1 MEWLNDLKEKF
12 SRRRI
17 RNLDRSKEYARDFV
31 DIESAR
37 SIGLIVNVNQLS
49 PEDLKQFEGYVKGLK
64 KRGKKVLLI
73 EINFHKNSEPHYPE
87 GPDTIFINPS
97 KLNWLD
103 YPTPGIESQIRKHEL
118 DILIDFDTTNRMTSK
133 YVCSIAKAKTR
144 TGMHKEGFESCYELM
159 IGPSEAEHQGMKGMI
174 KEFDYF
180 LNMIDK

>member
-1 MEWLNDLKEKF
+1 MEWLNELKEKF

-17 RNLDRSKEYARDFV
+17 RNLDRTKEYTRDFV

-37 SIGLIVNVNQLS
+37 NIGLIINVNHLS
-49 PEDLKQFEGYVKGLK
+49 PEDLKLLETYVQGLK
-64 KRGKKVLLI
+64 KRSKKILLI
-73 EINFHKNSEPHYPE
+73 ELNFHKNSSPYFNNGTES
-87 GPDTIFINPS
+87 IFINPS

-103 YPTPGIESQIRKHEL
+103 YPTPGIENQIRQHEL
-118 DILIDFDTTNRMTSK
+118 DILIDFDLTNRMTSK

-159 IGPSEAEHQGMKGMI
+159 IGSSENKGMKGMI